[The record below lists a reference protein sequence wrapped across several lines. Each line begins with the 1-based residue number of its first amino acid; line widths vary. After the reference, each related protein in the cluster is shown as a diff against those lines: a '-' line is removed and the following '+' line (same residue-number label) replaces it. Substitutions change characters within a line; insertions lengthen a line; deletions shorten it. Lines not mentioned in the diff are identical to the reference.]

1 MKKLHIV
8 VVVCLILVSA
18 FTAQAQFKMAIG
30 PVLGLNFNL
39 HGGSD
44 LQESGSGFGLVVGGQ
59 ADMSFSKMIGL
70 QTTLFFYDNRSGSFS
85 STGNQQ
91 GINYTVDVD
100 ASVAYFEIEPLFK
113 LTLPDAPIYFVG
125 GPSLGFSVEGET
137 NATTTITS
145 QGYTFP
151 GGSTSQ
157 STKASIKDM
166 NTRFEMKFGGG
177 YVFPLSKGMRI
188 NSALVFGYGLTNVQK
203 DVKWKI
209 LTFGLLTGIEF
220 DVVK

>member
-1 MKKLHIV
+1 
-8 VVVCLILVSA
+8 
-18 FTAQAQFKMAIG
+18 
-30 PVLGLNFNL
+30 
-39 HGGSD
+39 
-44 LQESGSGFGLVVGGQ
+44 
-59 ADMSFSKMIGL
+59 MSFSKMIGL

-91 GINYTVDVD
+91 GINYSVDVD

-125 GPSLGFSVEGET
+125 GPSLGFSVQGET
-137 NATTTITS
+137 SAKTTITS

-151 GGSTSQ
+151 GGATSQ
-157 STKASIKDM
+157 TTKASIKDM

-177 YVFPLSKGMRI
+177 WIMPLSRGMRI
-188 NSALVFGYGLTNVQK
+188 NSLLAFGYGLTNVQK